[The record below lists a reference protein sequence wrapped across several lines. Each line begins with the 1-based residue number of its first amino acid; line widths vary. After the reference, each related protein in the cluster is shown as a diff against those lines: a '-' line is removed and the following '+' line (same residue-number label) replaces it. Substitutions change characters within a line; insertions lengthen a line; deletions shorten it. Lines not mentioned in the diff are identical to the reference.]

1 MNKPSHRATLENI
14 AKHAGVSVAS
24 VSRVLNNK
32 MPMSDH
38 LRAQVLEAAESLGY
52 EPKHHDL
59 HITTNKKA
67 SNIGVIAL
75 LITETV
81 NPYFH
86 EIVQGAQDEAERAN
100 LFSVVVNSTPNEE
113 HENIMLQTLSALPL
127 CGVILCA
134 GQLASDSLLDYYERS
149 GIPLVV
155 INRRVARTNVPC
167 IVIDYENALLR
178 VTQHLLSL
186 GHTRIAYLA
195 GPTMVETS
203 QLRRRGIEL
212 ALSSQGLNLRPEFC
226 PASLPNVT
234 GGFQAMSNILQIAE
248 AERPTAVIAYN
259 DLIAIGALN
268 AVRATG
274 LRVPEDISVI
284 GFDDIPMA
292 PYTNPPLTTV
302 AIPKYQIGKLAVQTL
317 CQGHAEQTGSGGY
330 TQIEGSLIVRDST
343 SAAVG
348 TTAGAKYLDK

>member
-1 MNKPSHRATLENI
+1 MNKPSQRATLADI
-14 AKHAGVSVAS
+14 ADRAGVSTS
-24 VSRVLNNK
+24 TVSRVLNNK

-38 LRAQVLEAAESLGY
+38 VRAQVLAAAEALGY
-52 EPKHHDL
+52 EAKRRDL
-59 HITTNKKA
+59 RALAAKDVP
-67 SNIGVIAL
+67 NIGVIAL

-113 HENIMLQTLSALPL
+113 HEKIMLQTLSALPL

-134 GQLASDSLLDYYERS
+134 GQLASDSLLDFYDRS
-149 GIPLVV
+149 GVPLVV

-167 IVIDYENALLR
+167 IIIDYENALLR
-178 VTQHLLSL
+178 VTQHLLTL

-195 GPTMVETS
+195 GPSTVETS

-212 ALSSQGLNLRPEFC
+212 ALASQGLSLRPEFC
-226 PASLPNVT
+226 PTSLPNVT
-234 GGFQAMSNILQIAE
+234 GGFQAMSNMLHIDQ

-259 DLIAIGALN
+259 DLVAIGALN
-268 AVRATG
+268 AVRAAG
-274 LRVPEDISVI
+274 LRVPEDISVV

-317 CQGHAEQTGSGGY
+317 CQGHAEQTTPGGY

-343 SAAVG
+343 AAAVG
-348 TTAGAKYLDK
+348 ASK

>member
-1 MNKPSHRATLENI
+1 MNKPSQRATLADI
-14 AKHAGVSVAS
+14 AERAGVSAAS

-38 LRAQVLEAAESLGY
+38 VRAQVLAAAKSLGY
-52 EPKHHDL
+52 APKRREARAA
-59 HITTNKKA
+59 NV
-67 SNIGVIAL
+67 GVIAL
-75 LITETV
+75 LITETL

-86 EIVQGAQDEAERAN
+86 EIVQGAQDEAERTN

-113 HENIMLQTLSALPL
+113 HEHIMVQTLSALPL

-134 GQLASDSLLDYYERS
+134 GQLASDSLIDFYEQSRV
-149 GIPLVV
+149 PLVV
-155 INRRVARTNVPC
+155 INRRVARANVPC
-167 IVIDYENALLR
+167 IVIDYENALFR
-178 VTQHLLSL
+178 ATQHLLSL
-186 GHTRIAYLA
+186 GHTRLAYLA
-195 GPTMVETS
+195 GPSAVETS

-212 ALSSQGLNLRPEFC
+212 ALAAQGLSLRSEFC

-234 GGFQAMSNILQIAE
+234 GGFQAMSNLLHIGE
-248 AERPTAVIAYN
+248 AARPTAIIAYN
-259 DLIAIGALN
+259 DLVAIGALN
-268 AVRATG
+268 AVRAAG

-284 GFDDIPMA
+284 GCDDIPMA

-317 CQGHAEQTGSGGY
+317 CQVRAKQAAPGGY

-343 SAAVG
+343 AVSAL
-348 TTAGAKYLDK
+348 K